1 MIGSLRGVLL
11 ERSEEGKVLVEVS
24 GVGYQVMMTPTT
36 TVSIGEIGQ
45 EVFLYIHHHF
55 READQTLYGFLSAQ
69 ERSCFEALLMAHG
82 VGPSLALAVLGVHGP
97 NELSQLVV
105 EEDVASLCLVP
116 GVGKKTASRLLI
128 ELKDK
133 LPEHLGAFAT
143 INKDATVASERT
155 VMAEVRD
162 ALIGLG
168 YSAEETRSVLTDLE
182 GDDVAVLLREA
193 LQRLAVK

>member
-1 MIGSLRGVLL
+1 MFSSRC
-11 ERSEEGKVLVEVS
+11 
-24 GVGYQVMMTPTT
+24 
-36 TVSIGEIGQ
+36 
-45 EVFLYIHHHF
+45 
-55 READQTLYGFLSAQ
+55 RE
-69 ERSCFEALLMAHG
+69 
-82 VGPSLALAVLGVHGP
+82 
-97 NELSQLVV
+97 
-105 EEDVASLCLVP
+105 
-116 GVGKKTASRLLI
+116 KTASRLLI

>member
-1 MIGSLRGVLL
+1 
-11 ERSEEGKVLVEVS
+11 
-24 GVGYQVMMTPTT
+24 
-36 TVSIGEIGQ
+36 
-45 EVFLYIHHHF
+45 
-55 READQTLYGFLSAQ
+55 
-69 ERSCFEALLMAHG
+69 MAHG

-97 NELSQLVV
+97 SELAQLVI

-133 LPEHLGAFAT
+133 LPEHLRVFAA
-143 INKDATVASERT
+143 INKVAVTTSERT
-155 VMAEVRD
+155 VMTEVRD